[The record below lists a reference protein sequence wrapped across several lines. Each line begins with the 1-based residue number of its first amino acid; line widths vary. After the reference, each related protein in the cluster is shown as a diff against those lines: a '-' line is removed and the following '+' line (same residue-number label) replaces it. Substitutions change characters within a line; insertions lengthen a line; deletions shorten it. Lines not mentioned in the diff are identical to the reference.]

1 MTLKNKYSFIIYFI
15 FFFVIF
21 LFSQNY
27 VQACRPKVQLPEW
40 IHSHQS
46 DANYFTGVGYA
57 PIFKRDNSHIEKARK
72 DALNELASE
81 ISVNIF
87 SSNVLITLVKNDKIY
102 DEFNSLIN
110 TRVRADIEGYE
121 LVDSY
126 SDKKNYWVY
135 YRLSKRKYYE
145 VQEKKRIA
153 ATQNALSFYRAA
165 LFAKKN
171 GDYKLALINYVKTI
185 DAVKL
190 YLNESIVSEIGGV
203 EENIVVNAYQAITS
217 ILTNLRFAYPY
228 VNIPVV
234 LAEDIDPQYLNFQ
247 LVNQHNEPM
256 FGFPLIFH
264 YSERAISHSVQI
276 TDLSGK
282 VQFQVP
288 KVRSNKSAELITLSI
303 DVNAL
308 LAESSADYAV
318 RRSIQDIALQTLMVP
333 VYINKPTISF
343 HVDERNFNRPLQE
356 NVGLQTLIEQAY
368 AADYRVVE
376 KDADYECYITTNA
389 ARENLIRGI
398 HNVVVQGQIILKD
411 RYGNIKHI
419 SQISPIKGVHL
430 SAEKAAQDAY
440 KNLSKQITNRYFRE
454 IEEAIL
460 R

>member
-145 VQEKKRIA
+145 VQEK
-153 ATQNALSFYRAA
+153 
-165 LFAKKN
+165 
-171 GDYKLALINYVKTI
+171 
-185 DAVKL
+185 
-190 YLNESIVSEIGGV
+190 NE
-203 EENIVVNAYQAITS
+203 
-217 ILTNLRFAYPY
+217 
-228 VNIPVV
+228 
-234 LAEDIDPQYLNFQ
+234 
-247 LVNQHNEPM
+247 
-256 FGFPLIFH
+256 
-264 YSERAISHSVQI
+264 
-276 TDLSGK
+276 
-282 VQFQVP
+282 
-288 KVRSNKSAELITLSI
+288 
-303 DVNAL
+303 
-308 LAESSADYAV
+308 
-318 RRSIQDIALQTLMVP
+318 
-333 VYINKPTISF
+333 
-343 HVDERNFNRPLQE
+343 
-356 NVGLQTLIEQAY
+356 
-368 AADYRVVE
+368 
-376 KDADYECYITTNA
+376 
-389 ARENLIRGI
+389 
-398 HNVVVQGQIILKD
+398 
-411 RYGNIKHI
+411 
-419 SQISPIKGVHL
+419 
-430 SAEKAAQDAY
+430 
-440 KNLSKQITNRYFRE
+440 
-454 IEEAIL
+454 
-460 R
+460 